1 MDRPEILPPIGL
13 PVSTNI
19 VDLQAADDASIG
31 EIIHAATTLSKLAS
45 DRMADPATFYELATF
60 TQSGG
65 ADWSGL
71 QGRKQV
77 TDETE
82 GNCND
87 AVVPPPTPTPPENYC
102 DTLPAIGTMFT
113 QLTRTHDVM
122 MANYAGMVESVMR
135 DQIKYLGA
143 THAETS
149 FRDGRQY
156 LRDTMKLSSHVA
168 QRHLDRAASFT
179 TRPSTNPQQ
188 QTTQPIFPRLAESF
202 AAGRLPDENADRL
215 VGMDKDLIKY
225 AKESGKTT
233 EFKDHIMHAFEHGL
247 VEAGEAASPEELSQQ
262 KRRWMDR
269 IAHEISP
276 DGPSPAQVLAKQ
288 ADNALKTRGQPD
300 GSGRIWMDAT
310 PEVYAKFKNFI
321 LHQSN
326 FNGKASVISP
336 ELAELLNTDT
346 TPDLNSAVPVD
357 NPAEIV
363 GEDSDGRP
371 VSAGYMALVDSMT
384 HGQKLGAILIGM
396 LNTILS
402 MDPAEIGIKKS
413 HGASAQLVVVQ
424 DIETAYKTL
433 GYQPLPPD
441 AQRPPGPDGVSP
453 PVIKRPNPD
462 RQETP
467 NRDDPGRDFDEHVS
481 SVPWTPFES
490 EVINSGPIHPADAQ
504 ILACNAEIV
513 AQIRNG
519 PDIVLRQ
526 QRTQRLFTPGQRR
539 AILTRDRGCQAPGC
553 TVPAAYCDIHH
564 IVAWHT
570 GGYTDE
576 TNAITLCSRHHTA
589 VHLGKW
595 TIRKAGG
602 LTFLQPAPWLDPSQP
617 LLRNAYWNV

>member
-1 MDRPEILPPIGL
+1 MDRTEILPPIGL

-31 EIIHAATTLSKLAS
+31 EIIHAATTLSHIAAT
-45 DRMADPATFYELATF
+45 RMADPATFHELATF

-71 QGRKQV
+71 QGAEQN
-77 TDETE
+77 TDEVNVECDEATLP
-82 GNCND
+82 
-87 AVVPPPTPTPPENYC
+87 APTPTPPENYC

-113 QLTRTHDVM
+113 QLTRTNEVM
-122 MANYAGMVESVMR
+122 MANYAGMVDSVMR

-149 FRDGRQY
+149 FRDSRQY
-156 LRDTMKLSSHVA
+156 LRDTMKLSSNAA
-168 QRHLDRAASFT
+168 QRHLDRATYFA
-179 TRPSTNPQQ
+179 TRPGTDPQQ
-188 QTTQPIFPRLAESF
+188 QANQPIFPKLAESF
-202 AAGRLPDENADRL
+202 TAGRLPGENADRL
-215 VGMDKDLIKY
+215 VGMDKDLIEY
-225 AKESGKTT
+225 AKKSGKTT
-233 EFKDHIMHAFEHGL
+233 EFKDQIMHFFEHGL
-247 VEAGEAASPEELSQQ
+247 VEAGESASPEELSQQ

-276 DGPSPAQVLAKQ
+276 DGPSPAQLLAKK

-326 FNGKASVISP
+326 FNGKAPVIPP
-336 ELAELLNTDT
+336 ELAELLNSDIA
-346 TPDLNSAVPVD
+346 PDLDRDVPVED
-357 NPAEIV
+357 PKETVA
-363 GEDSDGRP
+363 EDSEGQP
-371 VSAGYMALVDSMT
+371 VSAGYMALIDSMT
-384 HGQKLGAILIGM
+384 HGQKLGAIFIGM

-402 MDPAEIGIKKS
+402 MEPAEIGVKKC

-424 DIETAYKTL
+424 DIQTAYKTL
-433 GYQPLPPD
+433 GYPPLPPD
-441 AQRPPGPDGVSP
+441 AQRPPGPDGLLP
-453 PVIKRPNPD
+453 PIIKRPNPD
-462 RQETP
+462 TTGTTDRG
-467 NRDDPGRDFDEHVS
+467 DPGGDVNDHVS
-481 SVPWTPFES
+481 PVPWTPFES
-490 EVINSGPIHPADAQ
+490 EVINSGPMHPADAE

-519 PDIVLRQ
+519 PDTVLRQ
-526 QRTQRLFTPGQRR
+526 ERTKRLFTPAQRR

-564 IVAWHT
+564 IVAWLS
-570 GGYTDE
+570 GGHTDE

-589 VHLGKW
+589 VHHGKW
-595 TIRKAGG
+595 TIRKADG
-602 LTFLQPAPWLDPSQP
+602 LTFFQPAAWLDPYQP
-617 LLRNAYWNV
+617 LLRNAYWNI